1 MEILMMRKRLLISIP
16 RSHPAAV
23 IGCGFMALS
32 VVIRLVYYLRGN
44 WTAAEMTVHM
54 ILPVLAG
61 LIYIAGVMA
70 EGKIGIPM
78 TVGAVWIGI
87 VFFVLKAW
95 MVFTP
100 LHRNLCTLL
109 YFTVF
114 TVYTLT
120 ALGYLPTKKLLYPL
134 FGLPLAFHIFVED
147 TRDYLFADPPVPY
160 FDWLPEISVLSIM
173 AALLC
178 ASIAMKAEKIGADE

>member
-1 MEILMMRKRLLISIP
+1 MEILIMKKYFEISIP

-23 IGCGFMALS
+23 VGCAFMALS
-32 VVIRLVYYLRGN
+32 VAIRLIYYLSG
-44 WTAAEMTVHM
+44 TYSLTDMTVHM

-61 LIYIAGVMA
+61 LVYIAGVIA
-70 EGKIGIPM
+70 EGKIGVPM

-100 LHRNLCTLL
+100 LHRNLCTIL
-109 YFTVF
+109 YITVF
-114 TVYTLT
+114 AVYTVT

-160 FDWLPEISVLSIM
+160 FDWIPEISVLSIM

-178 ASIAMKAEKIGADE
+178 VSIAMKAEMV